1 MMYTLKVAQIACGS
15 CVAKINNALNELDD
29 AAEIAI
35 DRLAGII
42 QVKSDASL
50 DEIRMQLKQIGYPTT
65 VV

>member
-1 MMYTLKVAQIACGS
+1 MYTLKVAKISCGN
-15 CVAKINNALNELDD
+15 CVSKINKSLKALDD

-50 DEIRMQLKQIGYPTT
+50 DEIRATLNQIGYPTT
-65 VV
+65 VL

>member
-1 MMYTLKVAQIACGS
+1 MYSLKVAKIGCGS
-15 CVAKINNALNELDD
+15 CVAKINNALKALDD

-42 QVKSDASL
+42 KVKSDASL
-50 DEIRMQLKQIGYPTT
+50 DEIRMTLNQIGYPTT

>member
-1 MMYTLKVAQIACGS
+1 MYTLKVTKIACGS
-15 CVAKINNALNELDD
+15 CVAKINNALMALDD
-29 AAEIAI
+29 AAVIVI

-50 DEIRMQLKQIGYPTT
+50 DEIRMALNQIGYPST

>member
-1 MMYTLKVAQIACGS
+1 MYSLKVARIGCGS
-15 CVAKINNALNELDD
+15 CVAKINLALKALDD

-42 QVKSDASL
+42 QVKSDVSL
-50 DEIRMQLKQIGYPTT
+50 DEIRNTLNQIGYPTT

>member
-1 MMYTLKVAQIACGS
+1 MYSLKVAKIGCGS
-15 CVAKINNALNELDD
+15 CVAKINNALKALDD

-50 DEIRMQLKQIGYPTT
+50 VEIRETLNQIGYPTT
-65 VV
+65 VL